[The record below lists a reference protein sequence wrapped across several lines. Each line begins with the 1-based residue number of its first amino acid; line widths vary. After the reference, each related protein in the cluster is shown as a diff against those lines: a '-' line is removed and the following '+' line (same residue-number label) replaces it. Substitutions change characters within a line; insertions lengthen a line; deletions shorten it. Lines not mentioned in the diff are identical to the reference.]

1 VLCKTRLMKAASLLA
16 LSVSVGV
23 QGLAGAQAPNSA
35 QAPAGAHA
43 PTSGQPA
50 NRSGCSLH
58 LEITDEDGKALP
70 KAFVLVHGEHGSNQP
85 LTPDKTGQVKTNLH
99 AGMYDL
105 FISASGFVPQAQIL
119 DLRSCKPVN
128 INLMLTIDSEHSDSE
143 GL

>member
-1 VLCKTRLMKAASLLA
+1 LIKAASLLT

-23 QGLAGAQAPNSA
+23 QAPAGAQAPNS
-35 QAPAGAHA
+35 
-43 PTSGQPA
+43 GQPA
-50 NRSGCSLH
+50 HRSGCSLH

-85 LTPDKTGQVKTNLH
+85 LTPDKNGQVKTNLH

-119 DLRSCKPVN
+119 DLRSCKPVDV
-128 INLMLTIDSEHSDSE
+128 NLMLTIDSEHSE
-143 GL
+143 GDGT

>member
-1 VLCKTRLMKAASLLA
+1 MKAASLLA

-23 QGLAGAQAPNSA
+23 QGFAGAQAPNGA
-35 QAPAGAHA
+35 PAPAGAHT

-105 FISASGFVPQAQIL
+105 FISASGFEPQAQIL
-119 DLRSCKPVN
+119 DLRSCKPLDL
-128 INLMLTIDSEHSDSE
+128 NLMLKIDSEHSEPE

>member
-1 VLCKTRLMKAASLLA
+1 
-16 LSVSVGV
+16 
-23 QGLAGAQAPNSA
+23 
-35 QAPAGAHA
+35 
-43 PTSGQPA
+43 
-50 NRSGCSLH
+50 
-58 LEITDEDGKALP
+58 
-70 KAFVLVHGEHGSNQP
+70 